1 MADQHLRS
9 HGFENKD
16 DSEYRCGSS
25 GLFVAAPGVRTAG
38 FGQLP
43 SPLVGR
49 SGLPN
54 PYLRGKYRPRLQR
67 SAQAKPGPKN
77 SEIKPNVL
85 PKNAMGKKPFRK
97 PGPAPVPVVVEA
109 PHPLP
114 VTIHD
119 PKGKQVPIP
128 LKDLMTMPPT
138 TTAQEDLT
146 SLGQRHINR
155 VWEYTQAFI
164 AVFVVTT
171 STISA
176 MVASYQG
183 KDVSAFLAFICGSV
197 VGSYFSRTNHQ
208 SIGGIGPKPKTEY
221 VGR

>member
-1 MADQHLRS
+1 M
-9 HGFENKD
+9 K
-16 DSEYRCGSS
+16 
-25 GLFVAAPGVRTAG
+25 P
-38 FGQLP
+38 
-43 SPLVGR
+43 PLTPV
-49 SGLPN
+49 
-54 PYLRGKYRPRLQR
+54 KHQ
-67 SAQAKPGPKN
+67 
-77 SEIKPNVL
+77 
-85 PKNAMGKKPFRK
+85 
-97 PGPAPVPVVVEA
+97 APVPVVVEA

-119 PKGKQVPIP
+119 TEGKPTPIP
-128 LKDLMTMPPT
+128 AADRMTMPPT

-164 AVFVVTT
+164 AVFVVVT

-176 MVASYQG
+176 MVASHQG
-183 KDVSAFLAFICGSV
+183 KEVSAFLAFICGSV

-208 SIGGIGPKPKTEY
+208 SIGGVGPKPKQEY